1 MLYSFLTGDACT
13 IVLAAAEGADR
24 LKNIGN
30 VPCGA
35 HLHYTAQL
43 VLTSV
48 GSGQPP
54 VPIFGSPVD
63 SRRSRQGPFKL
74 MI

>member
-43 VLTSV
+43 VLTSLLAV
-48 GSGQPP
+48 GSPQ
-54 VPIFGSPVD
+54 FQFLD
-63 SRRSRQGPFKL
+63 SLSIHGAVAKAHSNL
-74 MI
+74 